1 MVICFSSSTAN
12 TAFVRTGGSIPGTGV
27 LLAPAEKDSDDLV
40 PAGLEDSSDCSFLFR
55 SICITPL
62 PIAFI
67 SIVLAPAQHPL
78 PLSIKRKGKG
88 CMVAFYHS
96 LLLDYLPVSR
106 ARTFCGSV
114 LACAR
119 IEIPAC

>member
-27 LLAPAEKDSDDLV
+27 LLAIAGITSGDLV
-40 PAGLEDSSDCSFLFR
+40 PDGLVESIDCSFLFR
-55 SICITPL
+55 SICIILL
-62 PIAFI
+62 PIDFI
-67 SIVLAPAQHPL
+67 SIVLSPQSSSLPFHPTKGEGKCGYYSLLLNYL
-78 PLSIKRKGKG
+78 PLS
-88 CMVAFYHS
+88 S
-96 LLLDYLPVSR
+96 

-119 IEIPAC
+119 I